1 MRKNHLLFT
10 LLAVFL
16 LTGSAISTLQ
26 AQSATKRPIA
36 EQLTQ
41 VKNSGIAF
49 NPVSLFTVN
58 ANRSA
63 VLQTNIKRALAVT
76 LDMNKLNALVA
87 ANEEAMAFS
96 FPYDGQNITLE
107 LYQVNF
113 LTEDFAVIT
122 DQSNGEPV
130 PYTPGVYYRGIVK
143 GDENSVAALSFFEG
157 EMMGVVS
164 ADNILNVNIGRS
176 TAADAKADDYVIY
189 SDENMPLQNP
199 GCATPDNPE
208 YTELMKEYAANSS
221 SLRTVK
227 CVKIYWE
234 MDNNLY
240 VNSGSTTTGATNWMT
255 AVHNNVATLYSND
268 NITTSLSTIYIWTT
282 SDPYNG
288 STSSS
293 QLSKFKTNRPTF
305 NGDLGQ
311 LVGIDPGGLGGVA
324 STINGMCS
332 SNNKYCYSDVDY
344 SYNNVP
350 TYSWTIMVCTHE
362 LGHLMGSAHTQNCGW
377 PGGAID
383 NCYTTEGG
391 CPKGPAPVGGG
402 TIMSYCHL
410 TSYGINFNKGFGP
423 LPAGAIQ
430 GAVDAANCLSSSCAG
445 TCATPSGLSA
455 SSITNTTAT
464 LNWSSASGANSYN
477 IQYRQTGTSTW
488 TSTTSSTTSKA
499 ITGLTQ
505 GTQYE
510 FQVQSVCT
518 SSSSAFSA
526 SFNFTT
532 TSPACVD
539 VYEPNNF
546 KTAAMPVATGGNI
559 NGLINVL
566 GDVDFYSFS
575 NTVSQPNMI
584 LNLTTLPAN
593 YNLDLYDPSGT
604 KIAASKKG
612 GTNSEQIIMNTTV
625 VGTYL
630 AKVYPATGA
639 YHATICYT
647 LNIQIG
653 SSPFRTTDEV
663 ALVEA
668 AGEISSIY
676 PNPSSGRITVEY
688 KSANQSDLEFYFI
701 DVAGKVLQVQ
711 QGEAVKGLNSFQF
724 DLNQISNGIYFLQIR
739 NRVEVTHSKFVIE
752 R

>member
-1 MRKNHLLFT
+1 MRKTHLLFA
-10 LLAVFL
+10 LLAAFIL
-16 LTGSAISTLQ
+16 QGLATSTLQ
-26 AQSATKRPIA
+26 AQSITKRPIA
-36 EQLTQ
+36 EQLTN

-63 VLQTNIKRALAVT
+63 LLQADIKRSVAVT
-76 LDMNKLNALVA
+76 LDMNKLSAVVA
-87 ANEEAMAFS
+87 ANEDAMLFS
-96 FPYDGQNITLE
+96 FPYDGKTISLE
-107 LYQVNF
+107 LYKVNI
-113 LTEDFAVIT
+113 LTDDFTVIT
-122 DQSNGEPV
+122 DQSNGQAV
-130 PYTPGVYYRGIVK
+130 PYTPGVYYRGMVN

-164 ADNILNVNIGRS
+164 SDEFLNLNIGKS
-176 TAADAKADDYVIY
+176 TAVGAKADDYVIY
-189 SDENMPLQNP
+189 SDNYIPLQSP
-199 GCATPDNPE
+199 GCATPENPE
-208 YTELMKEYAANSS
+208 YAELMKEYAANSGAV
-221 SLRTVK
+221 RTVK
-227 CVKIYWE
+227 CVKIYYE

-240 VNSGSTTTGATNWMT
+240 INSGSTTTGATNWMT
-255 AVHNNVATLYSND
+255 AVHNNVATLFTND
-268 NITTSLSTIYIWTT
+268 AITTSLSQVFVWTT
-282 SDPYNG
+282 GDPYNG
-288 STSSS
+288 TSSSS

-332 SNNKYCYSDVDY
+332 SSNKYCYSDVDY

-391 CPKGPAPVGGG
+391 CSPGPAPIGGG

-410 TSYGINFNKGFGP
+410 TGYGINFNKGFGP

-430 GAVDAANCLSSSCAG
+430 GAVDAANCLSTSCAG
-445 TCATPSGLSA
+445 TCVTPTGLSA
-455 SSITNTTAT
+455 TSITNTTAT
-464 LNWSSASGANSYN
+464 LNWGTASGANSYN
-477 IQYRQTGTSTW
+477 IQYRKTGTTTW
-488 TSTTSSTTSKA
+488 TTTTSSTTSKA
-499 ITGLTQ
+499 VTGLTQ

-518 SSSSAFSA
+518 STSSAYSA

-532 TSPACVD
+532 TSPACTD
-539 VYEPNNF
+539 IYESNNT
-546 KTAAMPVATGGNI
+546 KNTASPIAVGGNI
-559 NGLINVL
+559 FGLINVV

-575 NTVSQPNMI
+575 NTVSQPNMN

-612 GTNSEQIIMNTTV
+612 GTNNEQITMNTTV

-630 AKVYPATGA
+630 ARVYPATGA
-639 YHATICYT
+639 FHATNCYT

-653 SSPFRTTDEV
+653 SAPFRS
-663 ALVEA
+663 
-668 AGEISSIY
+668 GEFPAVDLSSAITSIY
-676 PNPSSGRITVEY
+676 PNPSNGSITVDY
-688 KSANQSDLEFYFI
+688 NSSADTDLEFYVI
-701 DVAGKVLQVQ
+701 DVTGKVLQMDKA
-711 QGEAVKGLNSFQF
+711 EAIKGANAYQF
-724 DLNQISNGIYFLQIR
+724 DLNRLSNGIYFLRIS
-739 NRVEVTHSKFVIE
+739 NGAEVTHAKFLIE